1 MTIRGKWSSEE
12 ELKIKRK
19 VRAGLIAEL
28 DRLWPILKK
37 EKDKEA
43 RRKKKEEANVQR
55 NREAEDRKG
64 S

>member
-12 ELKIKRK
+12 ELKHKART
-19 VRAGLIAEL
+19 RAALMVEL

-43 RRKKKEEANVQR
+43 RKKKKEMKNENAGPTIDP
-55 NREAEDRKG
+55 AG
-64 S
+64 I